1 MAFNAAQQEAFWING
16 PQMALPALVRIRL
29 QEEGLV
35 VVDDFEDFKEDQ
47 LNKAFKNLRSPIP
60 GVPAVVDPAIP
71 VGDPGHIIVPA
82 VPPVPPAIVSAR
94 SAQRLLVASVAYHY
108 YRDTARTPTPANMNY
123 TLVLREFYVEWEAMK
138 KIAKE
143 DKPDVPLLSDSKH
156 VTPLKWLESFKN
168 ALSRTFGVRDAPL
181 TYLIRT
187 DAAVPPEADAPL
199 LAGHAYSEGAGSI
212 MQELVMRLNHVGSLY
227 NVDNA
232 TLYSMIEEATR
243 NTTYA
248 PSVRP
253 FARAKDG
260 RAAYLS
266 LVASHAG
273 NDKWEEVH
281 KSKTKFLVNT
291 KWNGKSYGLDK
302 FTGQHRAAYVALEE
316 ASQHVA
322 FQLPNERTR
331 VGYLIDNIVSQDL
344 ELKTRVSAV
353 HANTNGMRDNFEAT
367 VTWLL
372 PSCPYNRYAK
382 GSGRNQGGGAQAN
395 ISDVTLQRESKT
407 GVDLRWHTKKE
418 YAQLSKE
425 QKDELYQWQQTKQG
439 KKAKADAKKKNQ
451 DKTKP
456 GLKAQVA
463 SLKKELAA
471 EKDKTVKIKDTDSQE
486 TTYTASE
493 VCAMFEANQSE
504 KRKRDEEDAATA
516 EAKAASLKL
525 QSILKRHKKE

>member
-1 MAFNAAQQEAFWING
+1 MAFIAAQQEGFWING
-16 PQMALPALVRIRL
+16 PQMALPALVRARL
-29 QEEGLV
+29 QGEGLIT
-35 VVDDFEDFKEDQ
+35 VDDFEDFKEDQ
-47 LNKAFKNLRSPIP
+47 LNSAFKNLRQPIP
-60 GVPAVVDPAIP
+60 GVPPVIDPAIP
-71 VGDPGHIIVPA
+71 AGDPGHILVPGI
-82 VPPVPPAIVSAR
+82 PPVPSAIVTAR
-94 SAQRLLVASVAYHY
+94 SAQRLLVASVAFHY

-123 TLVLREFYVEWEAMK
+123 TNVLRAFYVEWEAMK

-181 TYLIRT
+181 TYLIR
-187 DAAVPPEADAPL
+187 AEAVVPPEADAPL
-199 LAGHAYSEGAGSI
+199 LAGHAYSEAAGSI
-212 MQELVMRLNHVGSLY
+212 MQELVMRLNHIGPLY

-331 VGYLIDNIVSQDL
+331 VGYLIDNIISQDL

-353 HANTNGMRDNFEAT
+353 HANTNNMRENFEAT

-382 GSGRNQGGGAQAN
+382 GSGRNQGGAQAN
-395 ISDVTLQRESKT
+395 ISEVTLQRESKT

-418 YAQLSKE
+418 YAQLTKE

-439 KKAKADAKKKNQ
+439 KKAKADAMKTNQKKS
-451 DKTKP
+451 KP

-463 SLKKELAA
+463 SLKKELK
-471 EKDKTVKIKDTDSQE
+471 EKTVKIQE
-486 TTYTASE
+486 ADVQEKTTYTASE
-493 VCAMFEANQSE
+493 VCAMFEASQSD
-504 KRKRDEEDAATA
+504 KRKRDEEDTELA